1 MIGLKK
7 ISLWTL
13 KYFKINKNDEFELIK
28 SLDDKGEI
36 SNADEIKKK
45 IRYIKTF
52 ILNEENI
59 CDLIDDFID

>member
-36 SNADEIKKK
+36 GNADEIKK
-45 IRYIKTF
+45 
-52 ILNEENI
+52 N
-59 CDLIDDFID
+59 